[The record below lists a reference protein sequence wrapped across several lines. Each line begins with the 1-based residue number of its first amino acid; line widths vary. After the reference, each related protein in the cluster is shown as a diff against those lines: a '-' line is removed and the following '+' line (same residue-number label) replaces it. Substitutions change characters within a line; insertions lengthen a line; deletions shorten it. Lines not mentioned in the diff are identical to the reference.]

1 MNTRSLTM
9 TYETF
14 GLNGFPT
21 TYSSI
26 YIFFSYLSMC
36 CIHSLL
42 HVPPRGFSGVEFH
55 HLGCF
60 LLHCSLDLKMD
71 CPFISLCTRAL
82 GVRSVPAFAPS
93 FISGAS
99 AKPLPSPARCQLSSP
114 SRVLHKG
121 EAPVSPVAS

>member
-14 GLNGFPT
+14 GLNGLPT

-26 YIFFSYLSMC
+26 YIFFF
-36 CIHSLL
+36 LL
-42 HVPPRGFSGVEFH
+42 EHVLYTPPCASQGFSVVEFH
-55 HLGCF
+55 HIGCF
-60 LLHCSLDLKMD
+60 PLHCPLDLKMD

-99 AKPLPSPARCQLSSP
+99 AKPPPSPARCQLSSP

-121 EAPVSPVAS
+121 EAPVSSVAS